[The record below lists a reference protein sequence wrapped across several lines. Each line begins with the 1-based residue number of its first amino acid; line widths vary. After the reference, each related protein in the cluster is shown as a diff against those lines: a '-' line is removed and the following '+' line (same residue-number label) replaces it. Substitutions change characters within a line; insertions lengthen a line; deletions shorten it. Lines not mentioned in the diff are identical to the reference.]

1 MFKTNYFIHTT
12 SSYLELVNRMNDQYK
27 GSQAI
32 AKYHQCHLQTMRDS
46 YINETISFSEFVTI
60 TLNKVLEYTIL
71 C

>member
-1 MFKTNYFIHTT
+1 
-12 SSYLELVNRMNDQYK
+12 MNDQYK